1 MLGTPQDRRKWS
13 VLSGLFLVYMAS
25 NGITL
30 HTLPLLY
37 PELIETFGWRASEVT
52 LPADGFL
59 RCRSTHLATCRLVI
73 RSLFVTTDHCIGRT
87 VVVHWISG
95 VRHDT
100 DLMATG
106 CRVCPARPG
115 IILVRPRLQHGHGSQ
130 AGFLAGADA
139 LLAFCSWL
147 RA

>member
-1 MLGTPQDRRKWS
+1 MPEAPQDRRKWS

-52 LPADGFL
+52 AGDGFL
-59 RCRSTHLATCRLVI
+59 HCRRTHLATRGLVI
-73 RSLFVTTDHCIGRT
+73 RSLFITTDHCIGRT
-87 VVVHWISG
+87 LAVHRISG

-106 CRVCPARPG
+106 CRICPARAG
-115 IILVRPRLQHGHGSQ
+115 IIAVRPRIQHGH
-130 AGFLAGADA
+130 AYELV
-139 LLAFCSWL
+139 
-147 RA
+147 R

>member
-52 LPADGFL
+52 LPATP
-59 RCRSTHLATCRLVI
+59 RA
-73 RSLFVTTDHCIGRT
+73 
-87 VVVHWISG
+87 
-95 VRHDT
+95 
-100 DLMATG
+100 
-106 CRVCPARPG
+106 VCPGPAEAPKR
-115 IILVRPRLQHGHGSQ
+115 
-130 AGFLAGADA
+130 
-139 LLAFCSWL
+139 
-147 RA
+147 